1 MYDEANVKMEKF
13 SIGADEVPYGAWTKS
28 KVCKEKYGIDFNV
41 DDLYLSNLK
50 RLFTMIKEEG
60 VTMTGWEDILLVQSS
75 QSQNEKNIRLEHFD
89 YQPIPYVWNNTWG
102 EGREDMIYKFGNLGF

>member
-1 MYDEANVKMEKF
+1 MEKF
-13 SIGADEVPYGAWTKS
+13 SIGADEVPFYGAWKKS
-28 KVCKEKYGIDFNV
+28 KICKEKYGVDFNV

-50 RLFTMIKEEG
+50 RLFNMIKDRG

-75 QSQNEKNIRLEHFD
+75 KRKNEKNIKIRTVID

-102 EGREDMIYKFGNLGF
+102 EGYKNMIYKFANLGISKQL